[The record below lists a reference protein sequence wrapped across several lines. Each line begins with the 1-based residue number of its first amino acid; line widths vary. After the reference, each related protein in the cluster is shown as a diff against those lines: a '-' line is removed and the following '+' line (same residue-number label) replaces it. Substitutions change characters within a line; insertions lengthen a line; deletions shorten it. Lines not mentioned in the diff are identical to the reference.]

1 MDKRSNCFKVHPQT
15 DAGPCVYCGQDITAN
30 RYIHL
35 IQKVSDAP
43 EFCLF
48 VKSNFNISELSCI
61 CKKCEIKFKRLYF
74 RSTENSLLG
83 NDEPVNKKAFSNGI
97 KSVEDDKTL
106 CFLNHFNLCQ
116 KSGDHTTN
124 IETLYFQTVFDI
136 CISDKFPDKEQSF
149 RDTLCHQHYNIL
161 SHSNSRKELF
171 E

>member
-61 CKKCEIKFKRLYF
+61 FKKCEIKFKRLYC

-83 NDEPVNKKAFSNGI
+83 NDEPVNKRHFLMELRVLKMI
-97 KSVEDDKTL
+97 K
-106 CFLNHFNLCQ
+106 
-116 KSGDHTTN
+116 
-124 IETLYFQTVFDI
+124 LYVF
-136 CISDKFPDKEQSF
+136 
-149 RDTLCHQHYNIL
+149 
-161 SHSNSRKELF
+161 
-171 E
+171 